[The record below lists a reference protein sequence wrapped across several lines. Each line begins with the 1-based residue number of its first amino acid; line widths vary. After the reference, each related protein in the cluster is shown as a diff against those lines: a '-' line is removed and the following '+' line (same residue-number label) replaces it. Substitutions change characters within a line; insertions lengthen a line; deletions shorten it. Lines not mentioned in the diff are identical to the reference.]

1 MFKIIL
7 NKKEVSSMFKK
18 VQGYKKLLVA
28 TLVICIVL
36 FMVGYGGTAS
46 GESAKKYNLIIGTG
60 GVGGTYFPLGG
71 ALARVWTLYLPNVNV
86 SAQSTGASVENT
98 KLIERGEIELGL
110 TQNDLAEYAYKK
122 QYMFDKEY
130 KRMQAIARIYPE
142 IIQIF
147 VRKGA
152 GIQSISD
159 IKGKRVSVSY
169 AGSGSTANCEQIL
182 GVFDITFDDI
192 KAEHLGNPDAADR
205 MRDGLLDVVI
215 VTTGAPNATFQEMA
229 IATDIDVLSF
239 SDEELGKIM
248 DKYPFFSKHILPA
261 NTYQGQTAEA
271 QTVSVQSVLVCQK
284 ELDEELVYNLTKTM
298 WEKREELGGMI
309 AAAKYLDPE
318 NPLLGIT
325 IDVHPGAKKYYEET
339 GMWKK

>member
-1 MFKIIL
+1 MFK
-7 NKKEVSSMFKK
+7 E
-18 VQGYKKLLVA
+18 VQGYKKLLVT

-36 FMVGYGGTAS
+36 FMVVYGGTAS

-71 ALARVWTLYLPNVNV
+71 ALARIWTRELPNVNV

-110 TQNDLAEYAYKK
+110 TQNDLAEYAYNKL
-122 QYMFDKEY
+122 YMFDQEY
-130 KRMQAIARIYPE
+130 RRMQAVARIFPE
-142 IIQIF
+142 PIQVF
-147 VRKGA
+147 VRKNA

-169 AGSGSTANCEQIL
+169 AGSGSTANCAQIL

-192 KAEHLGNPDAADR
+192 KAEHLANTDAADR
-205 MRDGLLDVVI
+205 MRDGLLDAAF
-215 VTTGAPNATFQEMA
+215 VTTGVPNATFQEMA

-239 SDEELGKIM
+239 SDEELKKII
-248 DKYPFFSKHILPA
+248 DTYPFFTRYILPA
-261 NTYQGQTAEA
+261 NSYQGQTSDA
-271 QTVSVQSVLVCQK
+271 QSVSVQAILVCQK

-298 WEKREELGGMI
+298 WEGREEIGGMI
-309 AAAKYLDPE
+309 AAAKQLDPK

-339 GMWKK
+339 GTWKK

>member
-1 MFKIIL
+1 MFK
-7 NKKEVSSMFKK
+7 E
-18 VQGYKKLLVA
+18 VQGYKKLLVT

-36 FMVGYGGTAS
+36 FMVVYGGTAS

-71 ALARVWTLYLPNVNV
+71 ALARIWTRELPNVNV
-86 SAQSTGASVENT
+86 AAQSTGASVENT

-110 TQNDLAEYAYKK
+110 TQNDLAEYAYNKL
-122 QYMFDKEY
+122 YMFGQEY
-130 KRMQAIARIYPE
+130 RRMQAIARIFPE
-142 IIQIF
+142 PIQVF
-147 VRKGA
+147 VRKNA

-169 AGSGSTANCEQIL
+169 AGSGSTANCAQIL

-192 KAEHLGNPDAADR
+192 KAEHLANTDAADR
-205 MRDGLLDVVI
+205 MRDGLLDAAI
-215 VTTGAPNATFQEMA
+215 VTTGVPNATFQEMA

-239 SDEELGKIM
+239 SDEELKKII
-248 DKYPFFSKHILPA
+248 DTYPFFTRYILPA
-261 NTYQGQTAEA
+261 NSYQGQTSDA
-271 QTVSVQSVLVCQK
+271 QTVSVQAILVCQK
-284 ELDEELVYNLTKTM
+284 DLDEELVYNLTKTM
-298 WEKREELGGMI
+298 WEGREEIGGMI
-309 AAAKYLDPE
+309 AAAKQLDPK

-339 GMWKK
+339 GTWKK

>member
-1 MFKIIL
+1 ML
-7 NKKEVSSMFKK
+7 KEFQES
-18 VQGYKKLLVA
+18 KKLLTV
-28 TLVICIVL
+28 LLLICIVL
-36 FMVGYGGTAS
+36 CMVVFGFTAS
-46 GESAKKYNLIIGTG
+46 VESARKYNLIIGTG

-71 ALARVWTLYLPNVNV
+71 ALARIWTRDLPDVNV

-122 QYMFDKEY
+122 LYMFDQEY

-142 IIQIF
+142 PIQVFI
-147 VRKGA
+147 RKGL

-159 IKGKRVSVSY
+159 LKGKRVSVSY

-182 GVFDITFDDI
+182 GVFGITFDDI
-192 KAEHLGNPDAADR
+192 KAEHLANPDAADR
-205 MRDGLLDVVI
+205 MRDGLLDAAF
-215 VTTGAPNATFQEMA
+215 VTTGVPNATFQEMA
-229 IATDIDVLSF
+229 ISTDIDVLSF
-239 SDEELGKIM
+239 SDEEFKKIV
-248 DKYPFFSKHILPA
+248 DTYPFFSRYILPA
-261 NTYQGQTAEA
+261 NSYQGQTSDA
-271 QTVSVQSVLVCQK
+271 QTVSVHAILVCQK
-284 ELDEELVYNLTKTM
+284 ELEEELVYNLTKTM
-298 WEKREELGGMI
+298 WEEREEIGGMI
-309 AAAKYLDPE
+309 AAAKQMDPE